1 MKYIKVFTDFAKAME
16 PLGDAEC
23 GRLFKAMLKYAE
35 TGDTPEFCGNERF
48 IWPTAK
54 SNIDRDQESY
64 DRICQRNRSNRN
76 NQSSPV
82 VTSGHQPSRHV
93 QDKDKDK
100 EKEKEKDSVLP
111 DGSTARAN
119 RFAAFWAAY
128 PRKQGKGAAEKAWN
142 KIKPTAE
149 VFDRIMAAVESQKGC
164 EQWKRNNGQ
173 YIPNPSTWLNQRRW
187 EDEPRHPSVQETDN
201 IFLQM
206 LQEGGGVG

>member
-16 PLGDAEC
+16 PLGDAER

-82 VTSGHQPSRHV
+82 VTSRHQSSRHV

-100 EKEKEKDSVLP
+100 DKDSVLP
-111 DGSTARAN
+111 DGSTARAK
-119 RFAAFWAAY
+119 RFTPPSAEEIAAY
-128 PRKQGKGAAEKAWN
+128 CRERKNRVDPQRFLDFYAAKDWMIGKNRMKDW
-142 KIKPTAE
+142 
-149 VFDRIMAAVESQKGC
+149 RAAVRTWEQRDGTSQPGNTCTQKDFSDALIAHFMRG
-164 EQWKRNNGQ
+164 
-173 YIPNPSTWLNQRRW
+173 
-187 EDEPRHPSVQETDN
+187 EDG
-201 IFLQM
+201 L
-206 LQEGGGVG
+206 